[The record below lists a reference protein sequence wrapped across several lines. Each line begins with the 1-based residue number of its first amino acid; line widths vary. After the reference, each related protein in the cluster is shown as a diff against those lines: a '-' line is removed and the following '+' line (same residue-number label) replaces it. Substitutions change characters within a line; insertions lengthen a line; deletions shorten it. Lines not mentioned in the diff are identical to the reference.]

1 MSKISW
7 ILSAGI
13 IVFSILAIAWGI
25 KLRFSSLNEPFWAD
39 ELMVIRVSKGV
50 DPATGAVSL
59 GRSIKMYQEEQMLYP
74 VLVNMVFHSW
84 LRLGE
89 GVVWSRLLPTLL
101 GVLGLVYLYKLG
113 KVKRLKSAAVLLSVA
128 VATTS
133 WAFVHYSEEVAAHGL
148 SITATFALI
157 YYLGNYLEKP
167 NTSNLVK
174 LLLTALIGT
183 LASLGCWVLLLPV
196 GVALLINARQR
207 KSYRDLLVFTIL
219 ALLLIGYTAFD
230 FYKYRAS
237 WALTATYLHRLQ
249 LNSVPLSQMPMKLVN
264 ENLDYLTYV
273 FGASPWYLDANFFPS
288 VSRFG
293 LSFTVYYYFSLLSI
307 CVLFLATYFYLGLIR
322 SDGPKNFWQKIMPL
336 YFLMTVLLSVNI
348 LSMLGK
354 YPVGPYRQSLFYAPL
369 VIWSL
374 MQFLDFVLAKINL
387 LSLVLI
393 GLVMLLIINGL
404 TRLYRV
410 PQRHIGFQ
418 LAPFACITASNYG

>member
-1 MSKISW
+1 MPKISW
-7 ILSAGI
+7 ILSTGL
-13 IVFSILAIAWGI
+13 IVFSLFAIAWGI
-25 KLRFSSLNEPFWAD
+25 KLRFSNLNQPFWSD
-39 ELMVIRVSKGV
+39 ELMVTRVSKGV
-50 DPATGAVSL
+50 DPTTGVVSL
-59 GRSIKMYQEEQMLYP
+59 GQSIKMYREEHMLYP
-74 VLVNMVFHSW
+74 VLVNVVFHYW
-84 LRLGE
+84 LRIGE
-89 GVVWSRLLPTLL
+89 SISWSRLLPSLF
-101 GVLGLVYLYKLG
+101 GILGLIYFYKLG
-113 KVKRLKSAAVLLSVA
+113 KVSGLKSAAILLSVA

-133 WAFVHYSEEVAAHGL
+133 WAFVHYSEEVAAHGP

-157 YYLGNYLEKP
+157 YYLRNYLQKP
-167 NTSNLVK
+167 NTLALIK
-174 LLLTALIGT
+174 LLV
-183 LASLGCWVLLLPV
+183 ASLVATLVSLGSWTLLIPV
-196 GVALLINARQR
+196 GTTLLFNARQR
-207 KSYRDLLVFTIL
+207 KSYRDFLVFSTV

-230 FYKYRAS
+230 FYKYRAP

-249 LNSVPLSQMPMKLVN
+249 LNSVPPSQMPVKLIKD
-264 ENLDYLTYV
+264 NLDYISYV
-273 FGASPWYLDANFFPS
+273 FGASPWHLDANFFPS

-293 LSFTVYYYFSLLSI
+293 LSFTVYYYLSLLSI
-307 CVLFLATYFYLGLIR
+307 CGLFLATYFYLGLVR
-322 SDGPKNFWQKIMPL
+322 SDDPKSFWQKIMPP

-393 GLVMLLIINGL
+393 GLVMLLVINSL

-418 LAPFACITASNYG
+418 LVPFACITASKYG